1 MYVEYLEGEKHAA
14 IGADVSE
21 SCEAFKDAGWIL
33 EDTDYVIDIDTLPK
47 ETIKELMFLW
57 DKDSSCMDSEGLSL
71 VFQEA

>member
-47 ETIKELMFLW
+47 ETIK
-57 DKDSSCMDSEGLSL
+57 SL
-71 VFQEA
+71 